1 MITLLRHTA
10 GFSETLTY
18 SASLAFLQTGYTE
31 TQFDLVSR
39 FIEFWCQQNCIGDW
53 RVEETSKYLTVSFD
67 KSRDFILF
75 KLSEEYEYFLK
86 NKLLAN

>member
-10 GFSETLTY
+10 GFSETLTH
-18 SASLAFLQTGYTE
+18 SVSLSFMQTGYTE

-39 FIEFWCQQNCIGDW
+39 FIEFWCQKNCVGDW
-53 RVEETSKYLTVSFD
+53 RVEETNMYLTVSFD
-67 KSRDFILF
+67 KPRDFILF
-75 KLSEEYEYFLK
+75 KLSEESEYFLK

>member
-10 GFSETLTY
+10 GFAETLTY
-18 SASLAFLQTGYTE
+18 SVSLAFLHTGYTE

-39 FIEFWCQQNCIGDW
+39 FIEFWCQQHCVGDW
-53 RVEETSKYLTVSFD
+53 RVEETNRDLTVSFD
-67 KSRDFILF
+67 KSHDFILF

>member
-1 MITLLRHTA
+1 MITLFRHTA
-10 GFSETLTY
+10 GFAETLTH
-18 SASLAFLQTGYTE
+18 SVSLSFMQTGYTE

-39 FIEFWCQQNCIGDW
+39 FIEFWCQKNCIGDW
-53 RVEETSKYLTVSFD
+53 RVEETNKYLTVSFD

-75 KLSEEYEYFLK
+75 KLSEESEYFLK